1 MFSNDKNID
10 SLAQIIVSI
19 KDYIGLQK
27 ELLQLNAVTKIAHL
41 LSILLLS
48 VILAFFILLI
58 TIFLSFAVAFTL
70 AAYMPTALAFLIVA
84 GGYFLLLLLV
94 YSNSDK
100 WIKRP
105 LLRLFADI
113 LINDPKI

>member
-1 MFSNDKNID
+1 MFSTDKNIE
-10 SLAQIIVSI
+10 SLAQIITSI

-41 LSILLLS
+41 LSILLLA

-58 TIFLSFAVAFTL
+58 VIFLSFAAVFAL
-70 AAYMPTALAFLIVA
+70 SAYMPTALSFLIIA
-84 GGYFLLLLLV
+84 GIYLLMLILV
-94 YSNSDK
+94 FSNSNK

-113 LINDPKI
+113 LINDTKI